1 MKLSAEAQQVLKH
14 IATNIEDQVFIQGD
28 DTDTIRIK
36 LLPSKISRGSNEE
49 MSPLMA
55 TIKIPDL
62 VWGKPFHIWSIK
74 KFLSIFNLFTKNDQ
88 PEVRLFEVSP
98 HIANSMKRLSI
109 EDVIV

>member
-1 MKLSAEAQQVLKH
+1 
-14 IATNIEDQVFIQGD
+14 
-28 DTDTIRIK
+28 
-36 LLPSKISRGSNEE
+36 

-62 VWGKPFHIWSIK
+62 VWSKPFHIWSIK